1 MDKLDDTTYLNMR
14 RFHER
19 NITGEKKK
27 MDYDGKGFTT
37 FQKSQGTDRLLRPR
51 GGAGIFRKVCCIK
64 TFPLKIITNEN
75 CTPSWQYMA
84 IKKKP
89 PPLQP
94 RLEQVSSS
102 ILGH

>member
-19 NITGEKKK
+19 NIAGEQKKRIMMGRVSPPFK
-27 MDYDGKGFTT
+27 KAKGPIVYYVPEGREFSE
-37 FQKSQGTDRLLRPR
+37 KCGVSKLP
-51 GGAGIFRKVCCIK
+51 
-64 TFPLKIITNEN
+64 PPPKIITLNIVPPLGN
-75 CTPSWQYMA
+75 IWQL
-84 IKKKP
+84 KKKP
-89 PPLQP
+89 SRLQP